1 MGGPTLQAYAAGASL
16 GEGRLNILLVD
27 DHALFRGG
35 LKFLLQ
41 QLDTG
46 LVLDEA
52 GNCAQAIE
60 RASDRRYDLILL
72 DLNMPGLNRL
82 DALQALRE
90 AAPDAPVVVLSGEGD
105 PAVVRAAI
113 DAGAMGFIPKSATP
127 EVLIQALRL
136 VLAHG
141 VYLPVEVLNAAE
153 ASPPLQQSRG
163 AKGAEAAEAASGVLT
178 ARQMEV
184 LRCVIQGKPNKV
196 IARELGVAE
205 STIKVHLSSVLRAFG
220 ARNRTEAV
228 YGAAKMGLRL
238 V

>member
-1 MGGPTLQAYAAGASL
+1 M
-16 GEGRLNILLVD
+16 NILLVD

-52 GNCAQAIE
+52 GNCAQALE
-60 RASDRRYDLILL
+60 RAAAGRYDLILL

-82 DALQALRE
+82 DALEALRD
-90 AAPDAPVVVLSGEGD
+90 AAPDAPVVVLSGESD

-113 DAGAMGFIPKSATP
+113 ERGAMGFIPKSATP

-141 VYLPVEVLNAAE
+141 VYLPVEMLDAAKTPFS
-153 ASPPLQQSRG
+153 ALP
-163 AKGAEAAEAASGVLT
+163 AALT
-178 ARQMEV
+178 DSAFAQALPGLTPRQMEV

-196 IARELGVAE
+196 IARELDVAE
-205 STIKVHLSSVLRAFG
+205 ATVKVHLSSVLRALG
-220 ARNRTEAV
+220 VHNRTEAV
-228 YGAAKMGLRL
+228 YAAAKMGLRL